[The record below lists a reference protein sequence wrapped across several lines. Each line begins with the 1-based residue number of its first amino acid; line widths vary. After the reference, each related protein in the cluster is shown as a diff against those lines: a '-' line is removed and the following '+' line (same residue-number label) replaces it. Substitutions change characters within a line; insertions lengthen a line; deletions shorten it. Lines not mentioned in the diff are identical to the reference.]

1 MRPIKVKK
9 IGVICGCF
17 KKLAI
22 IPNLPKGMLGMR
34 EKQAREKGVREKAE
48 KHLISLAWR
57 MKEIGTTDKN
67 WLGSTYFPI
76 SSL

>member
-1 MRPIKVKK
+1 
-9 IGVICGCF
+9 
-17 KKLAI
+17 
-22 IPNLPKGMLGMR
+22 MLGMR

-57 MKEIGTTDKN
+57 MKEIGMTDKN